1 MVVISVVDGLVGFV
15 TIFVSKCNF
24 HQSFSRLVVQLVGHL
39 LLVKFNPKPLRIA
52 SYQTP
57 HIQSWFNRVQSSEL
71 NIYKT
76 QKPTLDVDLLI
87 FLGWVKTLIAKQH
100 NFHLRKQWV
109 WAASTWVG
117 ILISPGASTLRV
129 FWSFAKLWLMSG
141 GDPLALWHL
150 NIHQRQLVNV
160 LLLRG
165 LKVKIQK
172 KEIWINRF
180 FSLRDNIQICIFGV
194 GTVQIKG
201 TDWPFGP
208 SPGR

>member
-39 LLVKFNPKPLRIA
+39 LLVKFNPKPLCIA

-76 QKPTLDVDLLI
+76 QRPTLDVDLLI
-87 FLGWVKTLIAKQH
+87 FRWRDKTLLNSITFTWKTMSWSCF
-100 NFHLRKQWV
+100 NFDF
-109 WAASTWVG
+109 T
-117 ILISPGASTLRV
+117 GASTLRNRSLFIIDQALIDV
-129 FWSFAKLWLMSG
+129 TGLSCWHHVGSVTSFWTKQR
-141 GDPLALWHL
+141 DL
-150 NIHQRQLVNV
+150 NIHQRQLVKV

-165 LKVKIQK
+165 LNI
-172 KEIWINRF
+172 EI
-180 FSLRDNIQICIFGV
+180 
-194 GTVQIKG
+194 
-201 TDWPFGP
+201 
-208 SPGR
+208 